1 MTSSSITSFV
11 AAAEAALGEGDGSG
25 DGRPQ
30 SIAEQIA
37 GQISLMLE
45 DGELKPGD
53 RILEVELAQQF
64 GVSRGPVR
72 EALHLLHKD
81 GVIEMLPRRGAH
93 VFQPTAGEV
102 RDLYEIRAN
111 LIGMA
116 ASNAARATDKSLLPI
131 ARQGAVTMGA
141 VAKGS
146 GRDINDFLRVRGLT
160 GLLMLRMSGNAQ
172 LEKMVRRLSL
182 QTALHSLG
190 FESEERRLEASEI
203 WLTILDAIEKSDA
216 RAAQENGQRLV
227 LATLGA
233 IVKKIESMTPVKV
246 GKRVQRKIKG

>member
-1 MTSSSITSFV
+1 MTSSSISSFV
-11 AAAEAALGEGDGSG
+11 AAAEAALGEGDGGG

-37 GQISLMLE
+37 SQISVMLE

-53 RILEVELAQQF
+53 RILEVELAGQF
-64 GVSRGPVR
+64 CVSRGPVR

-93 VFQPTAGEV
+93 VFQPTSREV
-102 RDLYEIRAN
+102 RDLYEIRAT

-116 ASNAARATDKSLLPI
+116 ASKAACAADKSLLPL
-131 ARQGAVTMGA
+131 ARQGAIGLGA
-141 VAKGS
+141 VAQGG

-190 FESEERRLEASEI
+190 FETVERRVEASEI
-203 WLTILDAIEKSDA
+203 WLTILDAIEKTDA
-216 RAAQENGQRLV
+216 DAAEKNARRLV
-227 LATLGA
+227 LATLDA

-246 GKRVQRKIKG
+246 GKRVQRKVKV